1 MTSLRDIPAKLR
13 HADRRLLAGMAVAFL
28 CALSLAP
35 PVTAQESK
43 FLRIGTGAIGGTY
56 FPVGGLIAN
65 AISSPPGSRS
75 CEAGGSCGVPGLI
88 AVTQS
93 TQGSVENVIAV
104 GGGELE
110 TALTQAD
117 IAYFAY
123 FGKGVL
129 AKQGRLGNLRAIA
142 NLFPEMVH
150 LVVRRESAIWKVA
163 GFKGNRVNLG
173 EKGSG
178 TLVGAGIILAAHGLK
193 EADVKSSHYKVGK
206 ASDLLRAGKI
216 DAYFMFGG
224 VPLNAVAVLAETG
237 GIRLLPIAG
246 KAVAAIRKEH
256 PFFAENVIAEGA
268 YKGIGAVATLSVGA
282 LWVTRL
288 EVNADLVYGITR
300 ALWHPRSRR
309 VLDGG
314 HPQGRRILLK
324 KALNGVA
331 IPIHPGA
338 MRYYEEAGL
347 TRAPLE

>member
-1 MTSLRDIPAKLR
+1 MPPMPATSQRGRGDPRKRHRLRWLTLCIAV
-13 HADRRLLAGMAVAFL
+13 LAAVP
-28 CALSLAP
+28 LA
-35 PVTAQESK
+35 AQETK
-43 FLRIGTGAIGGTY
+43 FLRIGTGATGGTY

-93 TQGSVENVIAV
+93 SQGSVENVTAV
-104 GGGELE
+104 AGGELE

-123 FGKGVL
+123 FGKDVL
-129 AKQGRLGNLRAIA
+129 AKNGRLGNLRAIA
-142 NLFPEMVH
+142 NLFPELVH
-150 LVVRRESAIWKVA
+150 LVVRRESDIWEVA
-163 GFKGNRVNLG
+163 ALKGKRVNVG

-178 TLVGAGIILAAHGLK
+178 TLVGARIILAAYGFG
-193 EADVKSSHYKVGK
+193 EADFKSSHHKVGK
-206 ASDLLRAGKI
+206 ASDLLRAGTI

-224 VPLNAVAVLAETG
+224 LPLNAVAVLAESG

-246 KAVAAIRKEH
+246 AAAAAIRKDH
-256 PFFAENVIAEGA
+256 PFFAEDAIAAGT

-288 EVNADLVYGITR
+288 EVNAELIYGITR

-314 HPQGRRILLK
+314 HPQGRRIQLK

-338 MRYYEEAGL
+338 LRYYEEAGL

>member
-1 MTSLRDIPAKLR
+1 MARTRDIPANLR
-13 HADRRLLAGMAVAFL
+13 RAARCWLTSLAAALML
-28 CALSLAP
+28 ALSLP
-35 PVTAQESK
+35 PSVAAQETK
-43 FLRIGTGAIGGTY
+43 FLRIGTGATGGTY

-75 CEAGGSCGVPGLI
+75 CEAGGSCGVSGLI

-93 TQGSVENVIAV
+93 TQGSVENVTAV
-104 GGGELE
+104 AGGELE

-123 FGKGVL
+123 FGKNVL
-129 AKQGRLGNLRAIA
+129 AKEGRLGNLRAIA

-150 LVVRRESAIWKVA
+150 LVVRRESDIWEVA
-163 GFKGNRVNLG
+163 ALKGKRVNVG
-173 EKGSG
+173 EQGSG
-178 TLVGAGIILAAHGLK
+178 TLVGARIILAAHGFK
-193 EADVKSSHYKVGK
+193 EADVKTSHHKVGK

-224 VPLNAVAVLAETG
+224 LPLNAVSLLAESG

-246 KAVAAIRKEH
+246 AAGAVIRKEH
-256 PFFAENVIAEGA
+256 PFFAEDVIAAGT

-288 EVNADLVYGITR
+288 EVGADLIYGITR
-300 ALWHPRSRR
+300 ALWHPSSRR

-314 HPQGRRILLK
+314 HPQGRRIQLK

-338 MRYYEEAGL
+338 LRYYEEVGL

>member
-1 MTSLRDIPAKLR
+1 MASLRDIPAKLR
-13 HADRRLLAGMAVAFL
+13 RADRRLLAGMAVAFL
-28 CALSLAP
+28 CTLSLSP

-56 FPVGGLIAN
+56 FPVGGLMAN

-93 TQGSVENVIAV
+93 TQGSVVNVIAV

-163 GFKGNRVNLG
+163 GLKGNRVNLG

-246 KAVAAIRKEH
+246 EAVAAIRKEH
-256 PFFAENVIAEGA
+256 PFFAEDVIAEGT

-314 HPQGRRILLK
+314 HPQGRRIQLK

-347 TRAPLE
+347 TWAPLE